1 MTDDYRMLLDA
12 WEKERHRPDI
22 QPLPEGFFAAMGEY
36 ASKLRG
42 QPEAVDPSSLRGR
55 LMEKERQYT
64 DMMLQEI
71 AQLRLR
77 KVVLAELNNMP
88 IESLNLTTEEK
99 RLQVDLRRLIS
110 AHSQAL
116 KQVLQG
122 RAQRPQEPAQPIAKE
137 EKPAL
142 AYKVVRF
149 LQPLPAIMGV
159 DMKTYGPFKAEDV
172 ASLPS
177 QNSENLIRR
186 GIAKEV
192 ETEP

>member
-1 MTDDYRMLLDA
+1 
-12 WEKERHRPDI
+12 
-22 QPLPEGFFAAMGEY
+22 MGEY

-42 QPEAVDPSSLRGR
+42 QPEAVDLSSLRGR

-122 RAQRPQEPAQPIAKE
+122 KAQRPQEPAEPVAK